1 MPRTAPNPSIGV
13 LRFFEDAP
21 LAEATLTLD
30 LAKETLRRRQAGKS
44 VLTAD
49 GPKVDPPQAKRS
61 KRSKPA
67 SQPVASTEAL
77 AGTDV

>member
-44 VLTAD
+44 VLTAE
-49 GPKVDPPQAKRS
+49 GPKIDPPQAKRA
-61 KRSKPA
+61 KRSKSTAAPPTTEKV
-67 SQPVASTEAL
+67 SQE
-77 AGTDV
+77 